1 MKTTMLKKS
10 LKSLLLFIVVLFVCD
25 RLIGYVLQDIY
36 FKQKK
41 GDFYQTTYA
50 IKHAKEDVL
59 ILGSS
64 RAMHHYVSTI
74 FQSNINMST
83 YNLGRDGR
91 NISYAYTVFSQ
102 ILTYHHPRVVILDM
116 QPDEFSQK
124 AGKEADDAMIYA
136 LLPYANYPLI
146 HHSIAKNNT
155 SDLILS
161 KIFWTYPYN
170 SISAQML
177 GNYYNLLAGEKNIKG
192 FEPLKGSKITQA
204 DILLDKRKS
213 EKDLTDSALV
223 NTFQDFLKLARKNN
237 IELYVVVSPTANLS
251 PYNSI
256 AEIKKLTQQDGYK
269 FYDYSNEINDYS
281 LFYDDTHLNIK
292 GATLFS
298 NTLVSELKRD
308 SPGKLAMV
316 PAN

>member
-1 MKTTMLKKS
+1 MKKVMLKKS
-10 LKSLLLFIVVLFVCD
+10 IESLLLFILILFICD
-25 RLIGYVLQDIY
+25 RLIGYKLHDIY

-50 IKHAKEDVL
+50 LKNAKEDVL

-64 RAMHHYVSTI
+64 RALHHYVSSI
-74 FQSNINMST
+74 FQNYINMST

-102 ILTYHHPRVVILDM
+102 VLTYHHPRVIILDM
-116 QPDEFSQK
+116 QPDEFSLSD
-124 AGKEADDAMIYA
+124 GKESDNSMVYA

-146 HHSIAKNNT
+146 KKSIAKENT

-170 SISAQML
+170 SMAIQL
-177 GNYYNLLAGEKNIKG
+177 VGNYYNLLPGEKDIQG
-192 FEPLKGSKITQA
+192 FEPLKGSKITKA
-204 DILLDKRKS
+204 DILRDKGKL
-213 EKDLTDSALV
+213 KKKPIDPALI
-223 NTFQDFLKLARKNN
+223 NTFHDFLKLAKKNN
-237 IELYVVVSPTANLS
+237 IELYVVISPTANLS

-256 AEIKKLTQQDGYK
+256 AEIKKLTQQSGFK
-269 FYDYSNEINDYS
+269 FYDYSTTINDYS

-292 GATLFS
+292 GATLF
-298 NTLVSELKRD
+298 TDALASELKKNF
-308 SPGKLAMV
+308 PNKLASIQ
-316 PAN
+316 

>member
-1 MKTTMLKKS
+1 MKKVMLKKS
-10 LKSLLLFIVVLFVCD
+10 IESLLLFILILFICD
-25 RLIGYVLQDIY
+25 RLIGYKLHDIY

-50 IKHAKEDVL
+50 IKNAKEDVL

-64 RAMHHYVSTI
+64 RALHHYVSSI
-74 FQSNINMST
+74 FQNCINMST

-102 ILTYHHPRVVILDM
+102 VLTYHHPRVIILDM
-116 QPDEFSQK
+116 QPEEFSLSD
-124 AGKEADDAMIYA
+124 GKESENSMVYA

-146 HHSIAKNNT
+146 KKSIAKGNT

-170 SISAQML
+170 SMAVQL
-177 GNYYNLLAGEKNIKG
+177 VGNYYNLLPGEKNIQG
-192 FEPLKGSKITQA
+192 FEPLKGSKITKA
-204 DILLDKRKS
+204 DILRDKGKL
-213 EKDLTDSALV
+213 KKKPMDPALI
-223 NTFQDFLKLARKNN
+223 NAFQDFLKLAKKNN
-237 IELYVVVSPTANLS
+237 IVLYVVISPTANLS

-256 AEIKKLTQQDGYK
+256 AEIKKLTQQSGFK
-269 FYDYSNEINDYS
+269 FYDYSTTINDYS

-292 GATLFS
+292 GATLFTD
-298 NTLVSELKRD
+298 TLANELKKNF
-308 SPGKLAMV
+308 PNKLASIQS
-316 PAN
+316 N